1 VERREREK
9 SPRGQERSKQ
19 KTGVRVRER
28 EEGQAA
34 PLIVGQG
41 YGLFPG
47 NCGKDYTKRKES
59 GSCFLVVDQE
69 SREDQQWK
77 SISSKSGRYVSSE
90 RENEH
95 A

>member
-1 VERREREK
+1 MTKIPHIKEIK
-9 SPRGQERSKQ
+9 NGPRNKQ
-19 KTGVRVRER
+19 RDNFIGVPEQGGKQAANLISYT
-28 EEGQAA
+28 EEGEQ
-34 PLIVGQG
+34 
-41 YGLFPG
+41 
-47 NCGKDYTKRKES
+47 TKRKES